1 MYQGF
6 PIVLR
11 GREEAKAGTA
21 RSKAELHDA
30 ASQSAM
36 WVPASLPS
44 PGDVTG
50 KRDPCMN
57 HYAPQKK
64 TPHGTREGGSSLKA
78 TSPDKRGSHTKLTL
92 ETSNREI
99 SWAPRGRREKE
110 NKSAIRT
117 GVGSS
122 PHQKGLPAHLHVPT
136 SVCSILCPPSL
147 SSCPGARSGTKPFPQ
162 QRGTRSV
169 SRLAKT
175 LQG

>member
-57 HYAPQKK
+57 HYAPPKEDSTWNK
-64 TPHGTREGGSSLKA
+64 
-78 TSPDKRGSHTKLTL
+78 
-92 ETSNREI
+92 
-99 SWAPRGRREKE
+99 GRRELS
-110 NKSAIRT
+110 KSYFTRQERIT
-117 GVGSS
+117 
-122 PHQKGLPAHLHVPT
+122 HQT
-136 SVCSILCPPSL
+136 Y
-147 SSCPGARSGTKPFPQ
+147 SGN
-162 QRGTRSV
+162 
-169 SRLAKT
+169 
-175 LQG
+175 